1 MSEVTTRLVNARLRG
16 AVDGNNQVF
25 RHPGGMLAT
34 VQAVYRTDWQG
45 RQPLSSRPR
54 RNLQRNSQNFAASTW
69 LGFYTKPAHLSGGEL
84 APDGSHTAFSFPV
97 SDANGGPNQNF
108 TGLADADGAAYTNGV
123 TSTISIWIRAS
134 EPCVIDL
141 GMRTI
146 TAGRTR
152 VTVGTEWKRYA
163 FSYAPAPSDP
173 DRGMGIVF
181 DRLANENTGLAPESR
196 IHVWGAQAES
206 GGRATS
212 YIATAAGTAS
222 ITDYV
227 SSGAIATLAVVP
239 TPDTVIDGDALVRV
253 PTAANLLPPNATQ
266 AERALSRAI
275 VARPLPVDIT
285 ALWDADRCPAALLPW
300 LAWALSVDEWK
311 AYWPEPVKR
320 ARVRAAIAIQ
330 RRKGTAGSV
339 RDVVAAFGGSVLI
352 REWWQLQP
360 KGPPHTFEA
369 VMTIA
374 NQGGTSATAM
384 FVDDVIGEITRTKP
398 VRSHF
403 TFTQGMQAD
412 AAIGAL
418 AAAHAT
424 AFRRIQLIGE

>member
-1 MSEVTTRLVNARLRG
+1 MSEHTTRLINARLRG
-16 AVDGNNQVF
+16 AIDGKNRVF

-34 VQAVYRTDWQG
+34 LQAVYRTDGHG
-45 RQPLSSRPR
+45 RQR
-54 RNLQRNSQNFAASTW
+54 
-69 LGFYTKPAHLSGGEL
+69 
-84 APDGSHTAFSFPV
+84 V
-97 SDANGGPNQNF
+97 SDVSINGGVV
-108 TGLADADGAAYTNGV
+108 TLAT
-123 TSTISIWIRAS
+123 
-134 EPCVIDL
+134 
-141 GMRTI
+141 
-146 TAGRTR
+146 
-152 VTVGTEWKRYA
+152 
-163 FSYAPAPSDP
+163 APAP
-173 DRGMGIVF
+173 
-181 DRLANENTGLAPESR
+181 
-196 IHVWGAQAES
+196 GA
-206 GGRATS
+206 
-212 YIATAAGTAS
+212 
-222 ITDYV
+222 
-227 SSGAIATLAVVP
+227 
-239 TPDTVIDGDALVRV
+239 VIDGDGLVQV
-253 PTAANLLPPNATQ
+253 AASANLLPPNATH

-275 VARPLPVDIT
+275 VARTLPVDIT

-320 ARVRAAIAIQ
+320 ARVRTAIAIQ

-374 NQGGTSATAM
+374 NQGGASATAM
-384 FVDDVIGEITRTKP
+384 FVDDVISEITRTKP

-412 AAIGAL
+412 ARVGAL